1 MSNATS
7 PPEVNVPGKW
17 FVIRNLLIT
26 FALLYLFLVGVEC
39 LSKGIKGVGG
49 GEDFFAAFGDQ
60 GNPILGLLVGIL
72 TTTLVQSSSVTTALI
87 VGLVAAGTITV
98 TGAVPMIMG
107 ANIGTTVTNTIAAL
121 AHMTRSTEFKRA
133 FAAATCHDF
142 FNFLSVL
149 LLLPVELITRAIW
162 GKGILESMS
171 FHMVEWTMGAKT
183 GSASSYKSPIKDGI
197 KAGFKV
203 VNSTIEDLF
212 GTDGN
217 TAKYVLAFSGMAIIF
232 LALSGVVKAMRSLVM
247 ARMERYLNRF
257 LGSGG
262 FFGIVIGIILTILVQ
277 SSSITTSVLVPL
289 AGAGMVT
296 LQQIFP
302 ITIGANIGTTVTAML
317 ASFAVDEGAFE
328 ARQIA
333 FVHLFFNL
341 MGTAV
346 FFVPRFTRQIPL
358 RMAGWMAE
366 FATRKRKWA
375 VAYVMGIFY
384 VLPAGIFFL
393 SRLF

>member
-1 MSNATS
+1 M
-7 PPEVNVPGKW
+7 
-17 FVIRNLLIT
+17 IRNLLIT
-26 FALLYLFLVGVEC
+26 FALLYIFLIGVEC

-87 VGLVAAGTITV
+87 VGLVAAGKISV

-149 LLLPVELITRAIW
+149 FLLPLELLTRAIW
-162 GKGILESMS
+162 GKGMLESAS
-171 FHMVEWTMGAKT
+171 LKVVEWTMGAKAET
-183 GSASSYKSPIKDGI
+183 VGTYKSPIKKAI
-197 KAGFKV
+197 KSGYKV
-203 VNSTIEDLF
+203 VNNGIEDIF
-212 GTDGN
+212 GSDGN
-217 TAKYVLAFSGMAIIF
+217 TAKYILALCGMLIIF
-232 LALSGVVKAMRSLVM
+232 GALTGVVKTMRALVM

-262 FFGIVIGIILTILVQ
+262 FFGIIIGIILTILVQ

-317 ASFAVDEGAFE
+317 ASFAVDDGAFE

-341 MGTAV
+341 AGTLV
-346 FFVPRFTRQIPL
+346 FFVPKFTRQISIN
-358 RMAGWMAE
+358 MAEWMAE
-366 FATRKRKWA
+366 FATHKRKWA
-375 VAYVMGIFY
+375 VAYVMGVFY
-384 VLPAGIFFL
+384 GLPAGIFFL

>member
-1 MSNATS
+1 
-7 PPEVNVPGKW
+7 
-17 FVIRNLLIT
+17 VIRNLLVT
-26 FALLYLFLVGVEC
+26 FALLYLFLIGVEC
-39 LSKGIKGVGG
+39 LSKGIRGIGG
-49 GEDFFAAFGDQ
+49 GQEFFAAFGDQ
-60 GNPILGLLVGIL
+60 GNPVLGLLVGIL

-87 VGLVAAGTITV
+87 VGLVGAGQISV

-121 AHMTRSTEFKRA
+121 AHMTRSTEFRRA

-149 LLLPVELITRAIW
+149 LLLPLELITRAIW
-162 GKGILESMS
+162 GKGMLESMA
-171 FHMVEWTMGAKT
+171 HHTVNWTMGISSST
-183 GSASSYKSPIKDGI
+183 DSVSSYNSPFKSAIKSGY
-197 KAGFKV
+197 KV
-203 VNSTIEDLF
+203 VNNGIEGLF
-212 GTDGN
+212 GTDGT
-217 TAKYVLAFSGMAIIF
+217 TAKYVLAVVGMGIIF
-232 LALSGVVKAMRSLVM
+232 AALTGVVKSMRVLVM
-247 ARMERYLNRF
+247 ARMERYMNRF

-262 FFGIVIGIILTILVQ
+262 FFGIIIGIILTVLVQ

-317 ASFAVDEGAFE
+317 ASFAITNEPGDPDGVRDGVRL
-328 ARQIA
+328 AREIA
-333 FVHLFFNL
+333 FVHLYFNL
-341 MGTAV
+341 VGMLV
-346 FFVPRFTRQIPL
+346 WFVPRVTRQLPL
-358 RMAGWMAE
+358 MMAEWMAD
-366 FATRKRKWA
+366 FAVRKRKWA

-384 VLPAGIFFL
+384 ALPAGIFFL